1 MNPLIFPKMLT
12 SHEAG
17 WEWLMRIH
25 PSVTKMYLAYVV
37 PMSLIPPAMLLYAA
51 RTYRDAPL
59 LGVSENHSLFLAI
72 IFFMTE
78 VLMVPIMGRVIQL
91 IGDVVDAQPA
101 YKDAFVL
108 AAVAPTPFWLAPIAL
123 FVPSMVFN
131 VVVMLVAVIGAAA
144 LIYQG
149 IDRVFQLQDKG
160 QSRLA
165 LGSVLA
171 AGLVAWVAM
180 GILTF
185 VSWGSVLT

>member
-1 MNPLIFPKMLT
+1 MNPMIFPKMLT

-37 PMSLIPPAMLLYAA
+37 PMSLIPPAMLLYAS
-51 RTYRDAPL
+51 RTHSDAPL
-59 LGVSENHSLFLAI
+59 LGVSADNALFLALV
-72 IFFMTE
+72 FFITE
-78 VLMVPIMGRVIQL
+78 LLMVPIMGRVIQL
-91 IGDVVDAQPA
+91 MGGIVDSHPA

-123 FVPSMVFN
+123 FVPSVAFN
-131 VVVMLVAVIGAAA
+131 VVVMLLAVIGAAM

-149 IDRVFQLQDKG
+149 IDRVFQLEDEG
-160 QSRLA
+160 RRRLA
-165 LGSVLA
+165 AGFVLA

-180 GILTF
+180 GVLTF